1 MKGAGREENEGHVR
15 STMEVQEQHISVY
28 IQSINVVNSSSNTK
42 SKMSKKKK
50 IVKSCPPLSAIHVHF
65 WTPTKTALRPAGE
78 PRTERTH

>member
-42 SKMSKKKK
+42 SKMSTQKK
-50 IVKSCPPLSAIHVHF
+50 
-65 WTPTKTALRPAGE
+65 
-78 PRTERTH
+78 